1 MNIVFMGSA
10 EFGIPALEKLYTG
23 KHKIVGI
30 VSIPARQKGR
40 GLMPVDSP
48 VVHYAR
54 KKNLENLGSLKV
66 PILLPENLKSE
77 KFIGALKKLE
87 VDIFIVVAFRILPES
102 VFKIPPLGTVN
113 IHASLLPKYRGPAPI
128 QRAIEA
134 GEKETGIT
142 IFRIDKGID
151 TGNVILKRSLSIGN
165 EETSPQLSDR
175 LAQLGADSLMEAL
188 SALENGTATLSEQDA
203 SQAIGA
209 PKLSKA
215 EGTINWNRPA
225 RELFNMV
232 RAFKP
237 FPGAYAFLEKNRL
250 NIEWA
255 LPLDAS
261 GNDVPGV
268 ICSVA
273 ADNFDVQCLNSLLRI
288 VEVKPEGKKNMS
300 AKAFMLGRKISAGMR
315 FQ

>member
-1 MNIVFMGSA
+1 
-10 EFGIPALEKLYTG
+10 
-23 KHKIVGI
+23 
-30 VSIPARQKGR
+30 
-40 GLMPVDSP
+40 
-48 VVHYAR
+48 
-54 KKNLENLGSLKV
+54 
-66 PILLPENLKSE
+66 
-77 KFIGALKKLE
+77 
-87 VDIFIVVAFRILPES
+87 
-102 VFKIPPLGTVN
+102 
-113 IHASLLPKYRGPAPI
+113 
-128 QRAIEA
+128 
-134 GEKETGIT
+134 
-142 IFRIDKGID
+142 
-151 TGNVILKRSLSIGN
+151 
-165 EETSPQLSDR
+165 
-175 LAQLGADSLMEAL
+175 MEAL

-215 EGTINWNRPA
+215 EGKINWNRPA

-237 FPGAYAFLEKNRL
+237 FPGAYTFLEKNRL
-250 NIEWA
+250 NVEWA
-255 LPLDAS
+255 LPLDSS

-268 ICSVA
+268 ICSVT